1 MAVLHRFYCIVSYVC
16 LISFTGMFGPVALV
30 VFVIV
35 FFFMGV
41 WTYGLSVSSGVFI
54 PSLVIGAAWGRLFG
68 IAVVHLFP
76 GQHEHYVS
84 SKNN

>member
-1 MAVLHRFYCIVSYVC
+1 
-16 LISFTGMFGPVALV
+16 
-30 VFVIV
+30 
-35 FFFMGV
+35 MGV

-76 GQHEHYVS
+76 GQREHYVS
-84 SKNN
+84 IGKKMKEKKNVFTSFFGVFLLNLFFVLV

>member
-1 MAVLHRFYCIVSYVC
+1 
-16 LISFTGMFGPVALV
+16 
-30 VFVIV
+30 
-35 FFFMGV
+35 MGV

-76 GQHEHYVS
+76 GQREHYVS
-84 SKNN
+84 MGKVNDEIVLSSFLEFPCSLWFLCWFNFATVDFFFC

>member
-1 MAVLHRFYCIVSYVC
+1 MV
-16 LISFTGMFGPVALV
+16 
-30 VFVIV
+30 V

-76 GQHEHYVS
+76 GQREHYVS
-84 SKNN
+84 IGKKKMKEFLSVFTSFLEFSF